1 MTQQTQSHHASYR
14 STTALHRLCFVSLP
28 ERPTTLMQPPMTHQT
43 QSHHVHTHRLVS
55 INTTSRTADILVEPD
70 FPLPDSALFNQT
82 CADGRGGVC
91 GEIKMIYWDPQSRLI
106 IQGQQMGSP
115 IRSATCGAATPEGET
130 PCTVSIESPINW
142 PPPIGSLVTL
152 SPRVGASRYPIPS
165 YYKGTLFVFNS
176 SGVVMQDIDT

>member
-1 MTQQTQSHHASYR
+1 
-14 STTALHRLCFVSLP
+14 
-28 ERPTTLMQPPMTHQT
+28 MQPPMTQQT

-130 PCTVSIESPINW
+130 PCTVSIESPVNW